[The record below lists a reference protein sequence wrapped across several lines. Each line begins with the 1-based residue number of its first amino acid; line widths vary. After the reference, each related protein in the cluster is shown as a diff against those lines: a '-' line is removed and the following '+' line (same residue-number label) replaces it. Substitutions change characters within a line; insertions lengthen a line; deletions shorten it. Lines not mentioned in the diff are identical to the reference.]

1 MKKEILKKG
10 TIYTG
15 KNKLITFFQIAL
27 KETLFRK
34 NVWETV

>member
-1 MKKEILKKG
+1 MKKKCIEKG